1 MMSSSAMLKLTHDKM
16 VIPQK
21 PTMKSVF
28 SGKNISH
35 LNINNKTN
43 NNKIKMVKA
52 HSKSREELK
61 KMKVKALRSMVKEH
75 NLHNQIKKYTT
86 MKKAELVEALMKH
99 SSAKG
104 GASPAAAEAPVKKGR
119 GRPKK
124 ADALVPPAA
133 PKKKGKK
140 PKSKAGFEAILE
152 DAKGLEKK
160 KKGKKKLMPM
170 EQSMRGKRP
179 RGRPKRYIDEV

>member
-1 MMSSSAMLKLTHDKM
+1 
-16 VIPQK
+16 
-21 PTMKSVF
+21 
-28 SGKNISH
+28 
-35 LNINNKTN
+35 
-43 NNKIKMVKA
+43 MVKA

-61 KMKVKALRSMVKEH
+61 KMKVKELRSMVKEH

-104 GASPAAAEAPVKKGR
+104 NAVPAAAEAPVKKGR

-124 ADALVPPAA
+124 AVAPVP
-133 PKKKGKK
+133 KKGKK

-170 EQSMRGKRP
+170 EQSMREKRP